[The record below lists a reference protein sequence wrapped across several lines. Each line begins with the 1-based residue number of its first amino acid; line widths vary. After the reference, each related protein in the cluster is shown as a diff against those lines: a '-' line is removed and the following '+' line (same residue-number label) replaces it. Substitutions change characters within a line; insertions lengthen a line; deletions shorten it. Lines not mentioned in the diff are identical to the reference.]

1 MLTNCSFLYD
11 PARLSIIWPDPYA
24 EAMDRASIK
33 ESSVNKLVSEF
44 LGTCLLVCIVVGSGI
59 MATNLSQDI
68 GVQLLINAV
77 STVFGLMVLIQL
89 LMPIS
94 GAHFNPVVTLVNL
107 IQKNVSIS
115 TFIKFSIVQ
124 TAGAITGA
132 ILANAMFNLALF
144 ETSTKIRSG
153 SNLYLGEVIATAGL
167 ILVINLLVSQEKT
180 ALIPVMVASWIGS
193 AYFFTSSTS
202 FANPAVTV
210 GRIFSES
217 FAGIAP
223 SSVLQFI
230 AAQIIGALLGLGI
243 FKVVSR

>member
-1 MLTNCSFLYD
+1 MKVAT
-11 PARLSIIWPDPYA
+11 
-24 EAMDRASIK
+24 
-33 ESSVNKLVSEF
+33 ESGNRQMQQQRGITVNKLVSEF
-44 LGTCLLVCIVVGSGI
+44 LGTCILVCIVVGSGI

-68 GVQLLINAV
+68 GVQLLINTV

-94 GAHFNPVVTLVNL
+94 GAHFNPVVTLINL
-107 IQKNVSIS
+107 IQKNVSIT
-115 TFIKFSIVQ
+115 TFIKFSFVQ

-132 ILANAMFNLALF
+132 ILANAMFNHAVI

-210 GRIFSES
+210 GRIFSDS

-230 AAQIIGALLGLGI
+230 AAQIIGALIGQGI

>member
-1 MLTNCSFLYD
+1 
-11 PARLSIIWPDPYA
+11 
-24 EAMDRASIK
+24 
-33 ESSVNKLVSEF
+33 VNKLLSEF

-68 GVQLLINAV
+68 GIQLLINTV

-94 GAHFNPVVTLVNL
+94 GAHFNPVVTLINL

-132 ILANAMFNLALF
+132 FLANAMFNLDLF

-202 FANPAVTV
+202 FANPAVTI
-210 GRIFSES
+210 GRIFSDS

-223 SSVLQFI
+223 GSVLQFI

>member
-1 MLTNCSFLYD
+1 MKKAT
-11 PARLSIIWPDPYA
+11 
-24 EAMDRASIK
+24 IK

-44 LGTCLLVCIVVGSGI
+44 LGTCLLVCIVIGSGI

-68 GVQLLINAV
+68 GVQLLINTV

-94 GAHFNPVVTLVNL
+94 GAHFNSVVTLISL

-132 ILANAMFNLALF
+132 ILANAMFNLALV

-153 SNLYLGEVIATAGL
+153 SNFYLGEVIATAGL

>member
-1 MLTNCSFLYD
+1 
-11 PARLSIIWPDPYA
+11 
-24 EAMDRASIK
+24 MDKASIK

-210 GRIFSES
+210 GRMFSDS

>member
-1 MLTNCSFLYD
+1 MNK
-11 PARLSIIWPDPYA
+11 
-24 EAMDRASIK
+24 ASIK

-94 GAHFNPVVTLVNL
+94 GAHFNPAVTLISL
-107 IQKNVSIS
+107 IQKTVSIS

-223 SSVLQFI
+223 SSVLQFV

>member
-1 MLTNCSFLYD
+1 
-11 PARLSIIWPDPYA
+11 
-24 EAMDRASIK
+24 MDRASIK

-44 LGTCLLVCIVVGSGI
+44 LGTCLLVCFVVGSGI

-94 GAHFNPVVTLVNL
+94 GAHFNPVVTLINL

>member
-1 MLTNCSFLYD
+1 MKAIQMKKTN
-11 PARLSIIWPDPYA
+11 RLFA
-24 EAMDRASIK
+24 
-33 ESSVNKLVSEF
+33 EF
-44 LGTCLLVCIVVGSGI
+44 LGTCLLVAIVVGSGI

-167 ILVINLLVSQEKT
+167 ILVINLLVFQEKT

>member
-1 MLTNCSFLYD
+1 
-11 PARLSIIWPDPYA
+11 
-24 EAMDRASIK
+24 MDRASIK

-115 TFIKFSIVQ
+115 TFIKFLIVQ

>member
-1 MLTNCSFLYD
+1 M
-11 PARLSIIWPDPYA
+11 
-24 EAMDRASIK
+24 
-33 ESSVNKLVSEF
+33 NKLLSEF
-44 LGTCLLVCIVVGSGI
+44 LGTCLLVCIDVGSGI
-59 MATNLSQDI
+59 MATNLSQDVGI
-68 GVQLLINAV
+68 QLLINTV

-94 GAHFNPVVTLVNL
+94 GAHFNPVVTLINL

-115 TFIKFSIVQ
+115 TFVKFSIVQ

-132 ILANAMFNLALF
+132 VLANAMFNLVLF

-202 FANPAVTV
+202 FANPSVTI
-210 GRIFSES
+210 GRIFSDS

-223 SSVLQFI
+223 GTVLQFI

>member
-1 MLTNCSFLYD
+1 
-11 PARLSIIWPDPYA
+11 
-24 EAMDRASIK
+24 MDRASIK
-33 ESSVNKLVSEF
+33 ESSVNKLVAEF
-44 LGTCLLVCIVVGSGI
+44 LGTCILVCIVVGSGI

>member
-1 MLTNCSFLYD
+1 
-11 PARLSIIWPDPYA
+11 
-24 EAMDRASIK
+24 MDKASIK

-94 GAHFNPVVTLVNL
+94 GAHFNPVVTLINL

-132 ILANAMFNLALF
+132 ILANAMFDLALF

>member
-1 MLTNCSFLYD
+1 
-11 PARLSIIWPDPYA
+11 
-24 EAMDRASIK
+24 MDKASIK

-94 GAHFNPVVTLVNL
+94 GAHFNPAVTLINL
-107 IQKNVSIS
+107 IQKTVSIS

-223 SSVLQFI
+223 SSVLQFVT
-230 AAQIIGALLGLGI
+230 AQIIGALLGLGI
-243 FKVVSR
+243 FKAVSR

>member
-1 MLTNCSFLYD
+1 
-11 PARLSIIWPDPYA
+11 
-24 EAMDRASIK
+24 MDRASIK

-44 LGTCLLVCIVVGSGI
+44 LGTCLLVCIVVGSGK